1 MRQMKRAFSP
11 NQLYGMRK
19 ETIPFEGAWAD
30 AFGTPEACGTWFI
43 WGQSGNGKSS
53 FLVQLAKALCLAMGN
68 VIYDSLEEGFA
79 LSFRDQLRRHKMQEV
94 NSRIKVVQEDM
105 ETLKARLRKRKIPRV
120 VIIDSIQYTGLS
132 FGDYLAMTAEFPR
145 HLFIFSCQARG
156 NKPDGRTATRVMY
169 DSMLKIWIEGY
180 RAVSKGRFIG
190 PVGYY
195 DIWPEK
201 SAVYWGDG
209 QDQPA
214 ELSGAQSDQCPTT
227 DY

>member
-53 FLVQLAKALCLAMGN
+53 FLVQLAKALCIAVGN

-79 LSFRDQLRRHKMQEV
+79 LSFREQLRRHKMQEV
-94 NSRIKVVQEDM
+94 NSRLKIVQEDM
-105 ETLKARLRKRKIPRV
+105 ETLKTRLRKRKSPRV
-120 VIIDSIQYTGLS
+120 VIIDSIQYTGMS
-132 FGDYLAMTAEFPR
+132 FDDYLAMTAEFPR
-145 HLFIFSCQARG
+145 HLFVFSCQARG

-201 SAVYWGDG
+201 SALYWGAK
-209 QDQPA
+209 Q
-214 ELSGAQSDQCPTT
+214 SGDEEGKEDTEEA
-227 DY
+227 

>member
-19 ETIPFEGAWAD
+19 ETIPFEGAWAE
-30 AFGTPEACGTWFI
+30 AFGTPEACGTWFV

-53 FLVQLAKALCLAMGN
+53 FLVQLAKALCHAVGN

-79 LSFRDQLRRHKMQEV
+79 LSFREQLRRHKMQEV
-94 NSRIKVVQEDM
+94 NSCLKVVQEDM
-105 ETLKARLRKRKIPRV
+105 ETLKARLRKRKSPRV

-132 FGDYLAMTAEFPR
+132 FEDYLALTAEFPR
-145 HLFIFSCQARG
+145 HLFVFSCQARG

-195 DIWPEK
+195 DIWPEE
-201 SAVYWGDG
+201 SARYWGEDTDEDG
-209 QDQPA
+209 KMSLT
-214 ELSGAQSDQCPTT
+214 ESDNV
-227 DY
+227 